1 MKKIAIILTSLVL
14 ATCITAP
21 VDTFAAQA
29 GTTATAVSAKAKRKA
44 ATKSAPAKVDAN
56 VAGIA
61 KLSGKTITFMKD
73 GTIKVK
79 NNLESYGGT
88 YTRQDDVI
96 LFQED
101 EYDVP
106 SFIYEG
112 YLYEGV
118 YNGDGTFTT
127 EGNDAEGN
135 LIDVRKKIAPAE
147 GTRVKSLTWH

>member
-1 MKKIAIILTSLVL
+1 
-14 ATCITAP
+14 
-21 VDTFAAQA
+21 
-29 GTTATAVSAKAKRKA
+29 
-44 ATKSAPAKVDAN
+44 
-56 VAGIA
+56 
-61 KLSGKTITFMKD
+61 MKD

-147 GTRVKSLTWH
+147 GTRVKSLTWY